1 MATTTREKVTVKSV
15 KTNEKWINII
25 TSDAREI
32 GIKRESNPKLSAL
45 EIKEGSEVEMDIST
59 YEKDGVTKLFGN
71 DPKDPKTAQG
81 GNGGKGFAPAK
92 PKTHEVA
99 LQASCQLYSLSKD
112 IPVEKVLET
121 ASKFLVWLNENKQ

>member
-1 MATTTREKVTVKSV
+1 MATTTKEKVTVKSV

-32 GIKRESNPKLSAL
+32 GIKRESNPKLAAL
-45 EIKEGSEVEMDIST
+45 EIKEGSEVELEVSVYD
-59 YEKDGVTKLFGN
+59 KDGVIKLFGN
-71 DPKDPKTAQG
+71 DIKDPKMAQG
-81 GNGGKGFAPAK
+81 GSKPFVAAK